1 MAAHPV
7 LASVEQEE
15 IHPDV
20 QLLMTLGIP
29 PVGPDRVI
37 LRLDHATALDSQLER
52 ATCRWDS

>member
-1 MAAHPV
+1 MAADPV

-29 PVGPDRVI
+29 PVAPI
-37 LRLDHATALDSQLER
+37 A
-52 ATCRWDS
+52 